1 MDNKP
6 LELREAL
13 QQFEDN
19 NQKPDGFLYRIIVIA
34 GEDLQPFS
42 TSIYGLTVT
51 NNLTLNRLSTSKDEV
66 QYEIF
71 DVVGFP
77 KWENME
83 AEMKSADKILNQI
96 VKQSLENNYI
106 RDVSLAVHFV
116 DHPPEDVGWG
126 SPSED
131 LPESNSEDEDLF

>member
-77 KWENME
+77 KWEAME

-106 RDVSLAVHFV
+106 KDVSLAVHFV
-116 DHPPEDVGWG
+116 DHPPED
-126 SPSED
+126 
-131 LPESNSEDEDLF
+131 LPNSNPEDEDLF

>member
-51 NNLTLNRLSTSKDEV
+51 NNLTLNRLSTNKDEV

-77 KWENME
+77 KWEHME

-116 DHPPEDVGWG
+116 DHPPEEVGWG

-131 LPESNSEDEDLF
+131 LPEINSEDEDLF

>member
-51 NNLTLNRLSTSKDEV
+51 NNLTLNRLSTSKDDI

-77 KWENME
+77 PWEHME

-106 RDVSLAVHFV
+106 KDVSLAVHFV
-116 DHPPEDVGWG
+116 DHPSD
-126 SPSED
+126 D
-131 LPESNSEDEDLF
+131 DDLF